1 MIDYEKAKSRIER
14 QLKRDYKKF
23 YKLTEKIGDIK
34 CNDIDVRVGTTLG
47 VGALIWAVGM
57 FVLPTIINNGVM
69 PLEVIQPLSVGL
81 PIIGGLVAE
90 EGMFKAF
97 KNKER
102 LKKASKA
109 KNQQERIE
117 HATKYEIA
125 RERLLSKIK
134 VLENTYEEIKKK
146 EKLDSELGLQTTKD
160 KSDIRSLEELN
171 KSIDSID
178 DLIYEKLAD
187 MDESAAK
194 VVLKKKFWRERDKYQ
209 KFLDIPLASALG
221 FVGGFI
227 IYNIP
232 LIAASA
238 AGIPTDFSALQLFAP
253 GIITGI
259 ASTGY
264 FVKRN
269 LDYTKAF
276 KNVNKEVLGENAI
289 PDTVD
294 DSESKRK
301 MANNKVERFDLEL
314 SGQISQAASL
324 ATLQEEEKAI
334 KQAKYNTSDDIL
346 FEDFE
351 PIKVTEET
359 RRHVLEHPG
368 LYKNCPPRIR
378 QAMFYTDEEY
388 EARFEEVMK
397 KPLPGGEEKG
407 ISFVKKNKR

>member
-14 QLKRDYKKF
+14 QLRRDYKKY

-34 CNDIDVRVGTTLG
+34 CNDIDVRIGTTLG
-47 VGALIWAVGM
+47 IGALLWAVGM
-57 FVLPTIINNGVM
+57 IALPAILNNGII

-90 EGMFKAF
+90 EGMIKAF

-102 LKKASKA
+102 LKKASSA
-109 KNQQERIE
+109 KTQQERIE
-117 HATKYEIA
+117 HATKFEIA
-125 RERLLSKIK
+125 RERLHSKIK
-134 VLENTYEEIKKK
+134 VLEKTYEEIQKK
-146 EKLDSELGLQTTKD
+146 EKIDSELGLQTTKD
-160 KSDIRSLEELN
+160 KSDIRSLDELN
-171 KSIDSID
+171 KSINSID

-187 MDESAAK
+187 MDETSAKA
-194 VVLKKKFWRERDKYQ
+194 VLKKKFWRERDKYQ
-209 KFLDIPLASALG
+209 KFFDIPLAGVLG
-221 FVGGFI
+221 FAAGFI

-232 LIAASA
+232 LIAAAA
-238 AGIPTDFSALQLFAP
+238 AGTPTDLSMLQLFAP
-253 GIITGI
+253 GVITGV

-269 LDYTKAF
+269 LDYTRAF
-276 KNVNKEVLGENAI
+276 KNVNKEILGDNAI
-289 PDTVD
+289 PETID
-294 DSESKRK
+294 DSKRK
-301 MANNKVERFDLEL
+301 RKIANNKTERFDLQL

-334 KQAKYNTSDDIL
+334 KQAKYNTGDDIL

-351 PIKVTEET
+351 PVKVTEAT
-359 RRHVLEHPG
+359 RQHVLEHPG

-378 QAMFYTDEEY
+378 QGMFYTDEEY
-388 EARFEEVMK
+388 ETRFEEVMS

>member
-1 MIDYEKAKSRIER
+1 MINYEKAKSRIER
-14 QLKRDYKKF
+14 QLQRDYKKF
-23 YKLTEKIGDIK
+23 YTLTKKIGDIK
-34 CNDIDVRVGTTLG
+34 CNDIDVRVGTILG
-47 VGALIWAVGM
+47 FGSLIWAAGM
-57 FVLPTIINNGVM
+57 IALPAIINNGLM

-81 PIIGGLVAE
+81 PIVGGLVAE
-90 EGMFKAF
+90 ESLIKVF

-102 LKKASKA
+102 LKKVSKA

-125 RERLLSKIK
+125 RERLQAKIR
-134 VLENTYEEIKKK
+134 VLENTYEEIQKK
-146 EKLDSELGLQTTKD
+146 EKISTEYGIQTTKD
-160 KSDIRSLEELN
+160 KTDIRSLEEIN
-171 KSIDSID
+171 KSINSID
-178 DLIYEKLAD
+178 NLIYEKLAD

-194 VVLKKKFWRERDKYQ
+194 VVLKKKFWRERNKYQ
-209 KFLDIPLASALG
+209 KFFDISLAGVLG
-221 FVGGFI
+221 LVGGFI

-232 LIAASA
+232 LIAASV

-276 KNVNKEVLGENAI
+276 KKVNREVLGDNAI
-289 PDTVD
+289 PEITEDNEIKNSKHKT
-294 DSESKRK
+294 ES
-301 MANNKVERFDLEL
+301 FDNEL
-314 SGQISQAASL
+314 TSQISQTTSL

-388 EARFEEVMK
+388 EARFEEVMS
-397 KPLPGGEEKG
+397 KPLPGSEEKG

>member
-1 MIDYEKAKSRIER
+1 
-14 QLKRDYKKF
+14 
-23 YKLTEKIGDIK
+23 
-34 CNDIDVRVGTTLG
+34 
-47 VGALIWAVGM
+47 
-57 FVLPTIINNGVM
+57 
-69 PLEVIQPLSVGL
+69 
-81 PIIGGLVAE
+81 
-90 EGMFKAF
+90 
-97 KNKER
+97 
-102 LKKASKA
+102 
-109 KNQQERIE
+109 
-117 HATKYEIA
+117 
-125 RERLLSKIK
+125 
-134 VLENTYEEIKKK
+134 
-146 EKLDSELGLQTTKD
+146 
-160 KSDIRSLEELN
+160 
-171 KSIDSID
+171 
-178 DLIYEKLAD
+178 

-209 KFLDIPLASALG
+209 KFFDIPLAGVLG
-221 FVGGFI
+221 LVGGFI

-276 KNVNKEVLGENAI
+276 KKVNREVLGDNAI
-289 PDTVD
+289 PEITEDN
-294 DSESKRK
+294 EIKKSKHK
-301 MANNKVERFDLEL
+301 TASFDNEL
-314 SGQISQAASL
+314 TSQISQTTSL

-346 FEDFE
+346 FEDYE

-368 LYKNCPPRIR
+368 LYKNCPIRIR
-378 QAMFYTDEEY
+378 QGMFYTDEEY
-388 EARFEEVMK
+388 EARFEEVMS
-397 KPLPGGEEKG
+397 KPLPGSEEKG

>member
-1 MIDYEKAKSRIER
+1 MIYA
-14 QLKRDYKKF
+14 Y
-23 YKLTEKIGDIK
+23 T
-34 CNDIDVRVGTTLG
+34 
-47 VGALIWAVGM
+47 
-57 FVLPTIINNGVM
+57 
-69 PLEVIQPLSVGL
+69 
-81 PIIGGLVAE
+81 
-90 EGMFKAF
+90 
-97 KNKER
+97 
-102 LKKASKA
+102 
-109 KNQQERIE
+109 
-117 HATKYEIA
+117 
-125 RERLLSKIK
+125 
-134 VLENTYEEIKKK
+134 
-146 EKLDSELGLQTTKD
+146 
-160 KSDIRSLEELN
+160 
-171 KSIDSID
+171 
-178 DLIYEKLAD
+178 
-187 MDESAAK
+187 
-194 VVLKKKFWRERDKYQ
+194 DKYQ
-209 KFLDIPLASALG
+209 KFQDIPLASALG

-397 KPLPGGEEKG
+397 KPLPGSEEKG
-407 ISFVKKNKR
+407 ISFVKKNKRQYNNYYRELVVGEN